1 MAGLHFLLVPLVAQ
15 GHIIPMVD
23 LARLL
28 AGHGARATVVTT
40 PVNAARN
47 RAVVESARRAGLD
60 VELAERLPDG
70 MKNIDMVVTILSH
83 PAVGGFL
90 THGGWNATLDA
101 MFHGV
106 PVLRPKLQVR
116 SLRI

>member
-106 PVLRPKLQVR
+106 PVLRPKLQNR
-116 SLRI
+116 